1 MSRTRSARTESF
13 AIGEPFHE
21 LRERFHSYMPSATAL
36 RRLIPILIAAFL
48 LLAGLGTYIRL
59 DQGQQ
64 TTLASARDRLA
75 LMADLASLRL
85 KDEMQA
91 SKDDWQ
97 GALASSL
104 PQGATLDG
112 RMALLANTDG
122 KIEAR
127 APLQGEAPEDLLSI
141 LGPQQPLT
149 TLGANAGVL
158 EMPLADGTD
167 SIVTVRDVPDTDAQL
182 TLIQPVD
189 AALAVWRW
197 DTRTSMIM
205 ILYATICSGRQ
216 QLIGPRS

>member
-13 AIGEPFHE
+13 TIEGPFLE
-21 LRERFHSYMPSATAL
+21 LRERLYSYMPSATAL

-48 LLAGLGTYIRL
+48 LLAGVGTSIRL
-59 DQGQQ
+59 DQGKE

-85 KDEMQA
+85 KEEMQV

-97 GALASSL
+97 RALAASL

-112 RMALLANTDG
+112 RMALLANEDG

-127 APLQGEAPEDLLSI
+127 APLQGEAPNDLLSI

-158 EMPLADGTD
+158 EM
-167 SIVTVRDVPDTDAQL
+167 
-182 TLIQPVD
+182 
-189 AALAVWRW
+189 ALAE
-197 DTRTSMIM
+197 I
-205 ILYATICSGRQ
+205 GRASC
-216 QLIGPRS
+216 RERV